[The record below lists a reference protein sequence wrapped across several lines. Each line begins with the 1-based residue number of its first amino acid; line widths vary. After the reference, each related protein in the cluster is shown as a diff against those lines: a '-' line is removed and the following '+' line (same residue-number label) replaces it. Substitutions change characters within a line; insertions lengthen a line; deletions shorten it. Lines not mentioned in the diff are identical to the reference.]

1 MILIKTGQRHSR
13 TFYCISIGYLTHKIV
28 PIFLEL
34 LPGPATI
41 IHIPH
46 IRAQQSG
53 PGDMIAGQ
61 CPKMAENVSTNFFD
75 TAEFQLYLAN
85 YLNITLFYPIFDF
98 IGSKLAMKHGVD
110 VPHPL

>member
-1 MILIKTGQRHSR
+1 MILIKTGQHCLH

-53 PGDMIAGQ
+53 PGDMIAELRLETA
-61 CPKMAENVSTNFFD
+61 KNASADFFG
-75 TAEFQLYLAN
+75 TAEFLHYIADSLHVM
-85 YLNITLFYPIFDF
+85 IFYPIFDF